1 MTREPHMSSRGS
13 SPGSNDPRAP
23 AFVGRWIPATSAGMT
38 PTRYWFKPKT
48 YGYGATPANWQGW
61 VATGVFVIGVMAL
74 SLLLLGMEPK
84 PGTGLGSWRIGIW
97 TLMVAGLT
105 VGFIWLSGVKSDG
118 QWGWRWGK

>member
-1 MTREPHMSSRGS
+1 MDGRDKPDHDKDDAKADRCIARRVGWMTL
-13 SPGSNDPRAP
+13 
-23 AFVGRWIPATSAGMT
+23 
-38 PTRYWFKPKT
+38 YWFKPKA

-74 SLLLLGMEPK
+74 SLLLLGLEPK

-97 TLMVAGLT
+97 ALMVAGLT
-105 VGFIWLSGVKSDG
+105 VGFIWLSRVKSDG